1 MFWGLRD
8 SRLSPPGLALASRYN
23 EGSKIAGV
31 RGMGVRERVVVAA
44 AARVES
50 RPLLQYFSVFVSFVW
65 VLSD

>member
-1 MFWGLRD
+1 M
-8 SRLSPPGLALASRYN
+8 A
-23 EGSKIAGV
+23 
-31 RGMGVRERVVVAA
+31 MGVRERVVVAA